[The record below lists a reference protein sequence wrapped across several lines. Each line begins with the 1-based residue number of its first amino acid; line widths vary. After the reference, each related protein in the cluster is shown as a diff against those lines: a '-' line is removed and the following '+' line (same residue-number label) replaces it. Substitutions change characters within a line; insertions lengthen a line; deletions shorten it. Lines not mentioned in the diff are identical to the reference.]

1 MNKIS
6 ITNGCFDF
14 LDTTKLKFLS
24 MAILYGKS
32 KIIYKNQWNFHKIIN
47 ISGPPKVNRLRGI
60 GKSNKNTNFVE
71 F

>member
-1 MNKIS
+1 MNKIF

-14 LDTTKLKFLS
+14 LDTTKLKFLR

-32 KIIYKNQWNFHKIIN
+32 KIIYKNRWIFHKIIN
-47 ISGPPKVNRLRGI
+47 ISGPPNVTRLWGI
-60 GKSNKNTNFVE
+60 GKSNKNNNFVK